1 MKKLLTFVFVF
12 LAVCLKAQDVTG
24 FWQTFDEKTKEAKSV
39 VAVYEYKGSIFG
51 RVVMTY
57 EPGSDGKTVRD
68 TLANPAHDAAKNVV
82 RTIDG
87 KEVTA
92 KIAGLDFIWDMK
104 KSDGK
109 DWLYEDGFIVDPK
122 SGGLYK
128 ARFKFDKDGN
138 LVVKGHLKI
147 SSLLGRSQTWKK
159 FGAADFPA
167 GVKAPDYKNFV
178 PDLPTVK

>member
-1 MKKLLTFVFVF
+1 MKKLMPFIFMFAAAGLY
-12 LAVCLKAQDVTG
+12 AQDVTG
-24 FWQTFDEKTKEAKSV
+24 FWRTFDEKTKEAKSL
-39 VAVYEYKGSIFG
+39 VAIYEYKGSIFG

-68 TLANPAHDAAKNVV
+68 TLDNPAHDAAKNVV
-82 RTIDG
+82 RTVDG
-87 KEVTA
+87 KEVIA

-109 DWLYEDGFIVDPK
+109 DWVYDSGFILDPK

-128 ARFKFDKDGN
+128 AKFKFDGADK

-147 SSLLGRSQTWKK
+147 SSLLGRSQTWNR
-159 FGAADFPA
+159 FNAADFPA

-178 PDLPTVK
+178 PDLPIVK